1 MLAAAYE
8 DELKAILAEVQAAE
22 AKCRALVAEYD
33 AWQIAQEQ
41 RDRVLEEAARLRD
54 ELDGLDFHG
63 RRSLLLR
70 IRAKIKVFS
79 ERDANPRWCV
89 TTGFAVGR
97 HISLSINKPVDLDMI
112 AVGGSS
118 GHMKSGTVLV
128 LEDFEVDRIGIDV
141 GEGEPSNLYSPFS
154 LATVPRSTGP
164 ESISG
169 ES

>member
-1 MLAAAYE
+1 MRVSKFRELRWMSQTNQRPCAPRTTCWPAYE

-22 AKCRALVAEYD
+22 AKCRALVAEHD
-33 AWQIAQEQ
+33 TWQIAQEQ

-70 IRAKIKVFS
+70 IRAKIKAFT

-89 TTGFAVGR
+89 TTEFAVGR
-97 HISLSINKPVDLDMI
+97 YISLSINKPVDLGMI

-118 GHMKSGTVLV
+118 GHMKSGTVPV
-128 LEDFEVDRIGIDV
+128 CCSW
-141 GEGEPSNLYSPFS
+141 PSARRPPAPL
-154 LATVPRSTGP
+154 R
-164 ESISG
+164 
-169 ES
+169 